1 VVRKHEKSG
10 PKQPTGLKGQIC
22 DVVKTAGK
30 PLITKKIAEHFP
42 DRPFQTVNSA
52 TNALVQA
59 GWLRDSGKRESTGG
73 GGRDAIAYEFD
84 PNLQPKKQGKKSA
97 KVVDFRERK
106 LVAMIEDQS
115 ICKIIESWAA
125 NKSKKQCV
133 EKAYQL
139 VVPLI
144 GKSRGGILALA
155 DEQERI
161 ALAEGRV
168 QVMKL

>member
-1 VVRKHEKSG
+1 MTKHTTG
-10 PKQPTGLKGQIC
+10 AAKQPTGLKGQIC
-22 DVVKTAGK
+22 DLVKGAGK

-84 PNLQPKKQGKKSA
+84 PDPQPKKQAKKSA
-97 KVVDFRERK
+97 KVVDFSERK

-115 ICKIIESWAA
+115 IRKIIESWAA
-125 NKSKKQCV
+125 NKSKKQRV
-133 EKAYQL
+133 QKAYQL

-144 GKSRGGILALA
+144 GESRSGILALA

-161 ALAEGRV
+161 ALAEGRA
-168 QVMKL
+168 QVMKF